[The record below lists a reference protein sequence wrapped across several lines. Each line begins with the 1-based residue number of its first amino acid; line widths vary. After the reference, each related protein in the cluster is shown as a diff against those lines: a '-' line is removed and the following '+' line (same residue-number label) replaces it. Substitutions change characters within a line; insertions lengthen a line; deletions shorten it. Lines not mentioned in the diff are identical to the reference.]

1 MTSHGVRVDGGARDA
16 LVGMTAPV
24 DSLSAR
30 RFIPAP
36 PSRIFGVLVD
46 PLGHVDIDASG
57 MLQGADGGT
66 VTAVGDRFVVHMDR
80 EALGDV
86 SMGHYDVAVVIDRF
100 EADREIGWW
109 IDGTIQPPIGHRYG
123 YTLEPAEY
131 EGVDGTWV
139 TSTYEWSQVS
149 DKWRPI
155 FPVLT
160 EANLRATLG
169 ILERVTRRRAT

>member
-1 MTSHGVRVDGGARDA
+1 MTDS
-16 LVGMTAPV
+16 T
-24 DSLSAR
+24 DSLTAR

-36 PSRIFGVLVD
+36 PAEIFSVLAD

-57 MLQGADGGT
+57 MLQDAEGGA
-66 VTAVGDRFVVHMDR
+66 VTGVGDRFMVHMDR
-80 EALGDV
+80 ESLGDV
-86 SMGHYDVAVVIDRF
+86 PMGLYDVTVVIDRF
-100 EADREIGWW
+100 EMDREIAWW

-123 YTLEPAEY
+123 YALEAAELA
-131 EGVDGTWV
+131 GVAGTWV
-139 TSTYEWSQVS
+139 TSIYEWSQVS

-169 ILERVTRRRAT
+169 ILERVTRRRAG